1 MLRCVKSCLKPLVT
15 ECGRFARTRSISSTR
30 DAIRLRTSLR
40 DEMEPVE
47 IDCRMLGRKVWLRPG
62 TSDLEVFHE
71 IFADKDYEFACW
83 DISPKL
89 IVDAGANIGLTS
101 LYFANKHPGARI
113 IAIEP
118 EASNVELLRR
128 NTLSEP
134 NIKVVAGAL
143 WPRKA
148 TLSMMDDSAEKW
160 AFSVKEARPGD
171 AGVEALTI
179 PDILA
184 DTGAER
190 IDFLKIDIEGAE
202 KDLFTSGWE
211 EWLPRVERIVIE
223 LHDRLVPGC
232 SMAFYR
238 AVLSRKFRQMSVGD
252 NLAIDFENNGGD
264 AVD

>member
-1 MLRCVKSCLKPLVT
+1 
-15 ECGRFARTRSISSTR
+15 
-30 DAIRLRTSLR
+30 
-40 DEMEPVE
+40 MEPVE

-71 IFADKDYEFACW
+71 IFAEKDYEFACW

-101 LYFANKHPGARI
+101 LYFAEKFPAARI

-118 EASNVELLRR
+118 ETSNVELLRR
-128 NTLSEP
+128 NTRSKP

-143 WPRKA
+143 WPRKT
-148 TLSMMDDSAEKW
+148 TLSMMDDNAEKW
-160 AFSVKEARPGD
+160 AYAVKEARPED
-171 AGVEALTI
+171 AGIEALTI

-184 DTGAER
+184 DTGAEQ
-190 IDFLKIDIEGAE
+190 IDLLKIDIEGAE
-202 KDLFTSGWE
+202 KDLFTNGWE
-211 EWLPRVERIVIE
+211 EWLPRVKRIVIE

-238 AVLSRKFRQMSVGD
+238 AVLSRKFRQMAGGD
-252 NLAIDFENNGGD
+252 NLAIDFETGGAD
-264 AVD
+264 TVG